1 MILLDLKYPKF
12 VLQNQIMQKDSFPKF
27 KALIK
32 KSNNI
37 VIVTH
42 YNPDGDA
49 MGSSLALYNYLIKVG
64 KSVTVITPN
73 DYPEFLRWL
82 PGNKKVVEFNSN
94 QKKAATIIS
103 KSDLIFTLDFNNY
116 SRLEGLGE
124 LLQNSTAKKILIDH
138 HQQPDTYATLMFH
151 DVKACST
158 CELVHEFIVGLGGK
172 KLIDKNIAA
181 CLYTGIMTDTGSFR
195 FDSVTPKTHL
205 ILADLLATGLTP
217 SDIHS
222 AIYDTYSESRVKLLG
237 YCLTE
242 KMVVIPELQTAYMAL
257 SEAELKRFN
266 NQKGDTEGIVN
277 YPFSIKGITFCAFFS
292 EGEGKIKISFRSK
305 GKFDVNQFA
314 RKHFNG
320 GGHINAAGGRGNVT
334 DLQKTVQE
342 FLALLPVYKKEI
354 LKK

>member
-1 MILLDLKYPKF
+1 
-12 VLQNQIMQKDSFPKF
+12 MQKDSFPKF
-27 KALIK
+27 KALLK

-49 MGSSLALYNYLIKVG
+49 MGSSLALYNYLVKTE
-64 KSVTVITPN
+64 KNVTVITPN

-82 PGNKKVVEFNSN
+82 PGNKKVIEFSN
-94 QKKAATIIS
+94 HQKKAASIIA

-124 LLQNSTAKKILIDH
+124 LLKNSTAKKILIDH
-138 HQQPDTYATLMFH
+138 HQQPDMYAALMFH

-172 KLIDKNIAA
+172 KLIDKDIAS

-195 FDSVTPKTHL
+195 FDSVTPTTHR
-205 ILADLLATGLTP
+205 ILADLLATGIVP

-222 AIYDTYSESRVKLLG
+222 AIYDTYSESRMKLLG

-242 KMVVIPELQTAYMAL
+242 KMVVMPELQTAYISL
-257 SEAELKRFN
+257 TEKELQRFN

-277 YPFSIKGITFCAFFS
+277 YPFAIKGITFCAFFS

-320 GGHINAAGGRGNVT
+320 GGHINAAGGRGNVY
-334 DLQKTVQE
+334 DMQKTVQE
-342 FLALLPVYKKEI
+342 FLDLLPTYKKEI

>member
-1 MILLDLKYPKF
+1 
-12 VLQNQIMQKDSFPKF
+12 MQKDSFPKF
-27 KALIK
+27 RALLK
-32 KSNNI
+32 KSENI

-49 MGSSLALYNYLIKVG
+49 MGSSLALCNYLIKTG
-64 KSVTVITPN
+64 KNVTVITPN
-73 DYPEFLRWL
+73 EYPEFLHWL
-82 PGNKKVVEFNSN
+82 PGHKKVIAYSRN
-94 QKKAATIIS
+94 QKKAATLIS

-124 LLQNSTAKKILIDH
+124 LLANSDAKKILIDH
-138 HQQPDTYATLMFH
+138 HQQPDTYAALMFH

-172 KLIDKNIAA
+172 KLIDKDIAA

-195 FDSVTPKTHL
+195 YDSVTPNTHI
-205 ILADLLATGLTP
+205 ILSELLATGLKP

-222 AIYDTYSESRVKLLG
+222 AVYDTYNESRMKLLG
-237 YCLTE
+237 YCLSE
-242 KMVVIPELQTAYMAL
+242 KMVVLHEISTAYISLSEKELQKF
-257 SEAELKRFN
+257 SH
-266 NQKGDTEGIVN
+266 QKGDSEGIVN
-277 YPFSIKGITFCAFFS
+277 YPFAIKGIRFCVFFAES
-292 EGEGKIKISFRSK
+292 EGKIKISFRSK

-320 GGHINAAGGRGNVT
+320 GGHINAAGGRGNVS
-334 DLQKTVQE
+334 DLQKTIDE
-342 FLALLPVYKKEI
+342 FLSLLPIYKKNI

>member
-1 MILLDLKYPKF
+1 
-12 VLQNQIMQKDSFPKF
+12 MQKDSFPKF
-27 KALIK
+27 KALIS
-32 KSNNI
+32 KSQNI

-49 MGSSLALYNYLIKVG
+49 MGSSLALYNYLLKLD
-64 KSVTVITPN
+64 KKVTVITPN
-73 DYPEFLRWL
+73 EYPEFLHWL
-82 PGNKKVVEFNSN
+82 PGNKKVMPFSSN
-94 QKKAATIIS
+94 QKKASALVL

-124 LLQNSTAKKILIDH
+124 VLKTASAKKILIDH
-138 HQQPDTYATLMFH
+138 HQQPDTYATLMYH
-151 DVKACST
+151 DVQACST
-158 CELVHEFIVGLGGK
+158 CELVYEFICGLGGK
-172 KLIDKNIAA
+172 KLIDKNIAS
-181 CLYTGIMTDTGSFR
+181 CIYTGIMTDTGSFR
-195 FDSVTPKTHL
+195 FDSVTSTTHQ
-205 ILADLLATGLTP
+205 ILANLLSTGIKP

-242 KMVVIPELQTAYMAL
+242 KMVVLPEYQAAYMAL
-257 SEAELKRFN
+257 TEKELQQFN

-314 RKHFNG
+314 RKYFNG
-320 GGHINAAGGRGNVT
+320 GGHINAAGGKGNST
-334 DLQKTVQE
+334 DMQTTVNE
-342 FLALLPVYKKEI
+342 FLALLPKYKKEI

>member
-1 MILLDLKYPKF
+1 
-12 VLQNQIMQKDSFPKF
+12 MQKDSFPKF

-49 MGSSLALYNYLIKVG
+49 MGSSLALYNYLVKINKN
-64 KSVTVITPN
+64 VTVITPN
-73 DYPEFLRWL
+73 DYPEFLRWF
-82 PGNKKVVEFNSN
+82 PGNKKVVEFNNN
-94 QKKAATIIS
+94 QKKAANLIA

-124 LLQNSTAKKILIDH
+124 LLKNASAKKILIDH
-138 HQQPDTYATLMFH
+138 HQQPDDYATLMFH

-172 KLIDKNIAA
+172 KLIDKDIAK
-181 CLYTGIMTDTGSFR
+181 CIYTGIMTDTGSFR
-195 FDSVTPKTHL
+195 YDSVTQNTHL
-205 ILADLLATGLTP
+205 ILADLLSTGIHP

-242 KMVVIPELQTAYMAL
+242 KMVVLPELQTAYISL
-257 SEAELKRFN
+257 SETELKKFN

-320 GGHINAAGGRGNVT
+320 GGHINAAGGRGNEYHLKNT
-334 DLQKTVQE
+334 IDY
-342 FLALLPVYKKEI
+342 FLSLLPTYKKDI